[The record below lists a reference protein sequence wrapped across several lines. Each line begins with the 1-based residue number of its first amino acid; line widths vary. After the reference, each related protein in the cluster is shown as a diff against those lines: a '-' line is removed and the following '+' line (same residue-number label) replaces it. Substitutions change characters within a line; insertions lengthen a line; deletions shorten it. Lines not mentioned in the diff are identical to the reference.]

1 MPKRAHQPTELEV
14 AHEPILTP
22 RRLPR
27 AYRPLTEVIASASS
41 LSAMAG
47 EHRFR
52 SVVEAARGGG
62 AVALIPPNVTAKLGG
77 LKQMRVT
84 GSLNGTPFR
93 SSTMPY
99 RGAFYLGVH
108 KATREA
114 AGVSI
119 GDEVELALTRDDSP
133 RVLELAPELEAA
145 LNAEPELRAR
155 FDGLSFSRRR
165 ELAEPIAEAKK
176 PETRAARLEKALGR
190 LRELGGS

>member
-1 MPKRAHQPTELEV
+1 
-14 AHEPILTP
+14 
-22 RRLPR
+22 
-27 AYRPLTEVIASASS
+27 
-41 LSAMAG
+41 MAE

-62 AVALIPPNVTAKLGG
+62 AVALIPPEVTAELGG

-84 GSLNGTPFR
+84 GTINGTPFR

-99 RGAFYLGVH
+99 HGAFYLGLH

-114 AGVSI
+114 AGVNV
-119 GDEVELALTRDDSP
+119 GDEVELTLVRDDSP

-145 LNAEPELRAR
+145 LAKEPQLRTR

-165 ELAEPIAEAKK
+165 ELADPIAEAKK
-176 PETRAARLEKALGR
+176 PETRAARLETALAR
-190 LRELGGS
+190 LRELVRPRELGGG